1 MSILADQN
9 INNDITTGSND
20 KWARN
25 LGSNTR
31 DASQP
36 IGAGWGGYTYNPPDL
51 AHLNRT
57 AALSRQGPQDK
68 GIKLVGAQEYGPEGF
83 GRASNDVEGGNPSTV
98 LGAFASMVGEDGA
111 ANWGN
116 KWAARRMMETFTSGD
131 QMRSL
136 RDSTDAS
143 SGGARDGYSEQ
154 SQYRITNWND
164 ANAGAHGNVQPAIPS
179 AFDHTGIRNIAGMR
193 SDTGGDWRTDE
204 DRG

>member
-25 LGSNTR
+25 LGSETQQ
-31 DASQP
+31 SSL
-36 IGAGWGGYTYNPPDL
+36 AGWGGYTYNPPDL

-136 RDSTDAS
+136 RDATPAS
-143 SGGARDGYSEQ
+143 SGGPRKGYSEQ
-154 SQYRITNWND
+154 SKYRITNWND
-164 ANAGAHGNVQPAIPS
+164 ANAGAHGNVQPAIES
-179 AFDHTGIRNIAGMR
+179 AFDHTGIRNIPGMMGPR
-193 SDTGGDWRTDE
+193 S
-204 DRG
+204 